1 MSFEG
6 PVSASARLRMGELS
20 LAAFLRLWR
29 AFWEPQKVFSEI
41 GQRPSFFWVVFAQV
55 LLVVLVQMAVIQK
68 VDLEATVHESLVRH
82 GQVVSE
88 EKLAEA
94 VHSATR
100 VRKVAIFLAPLSA
113 VAVLALLGGV
123 YFLSLRLVGSN
134 AEYPPVFSAVAHAT
148 WPPSVVQSGLLML
161 VIAFR
166 SPFSASA
173 IPKMVRSNLAAFL
186 PTDVS
191 PFVQVFAG
199 LLDLFNVWYWVLLV
213 MALRE
218 VGEVKTRQATLIVVS
233 LWGTWALVQVGVRLL
248 KG

>member
-6 PVSASARLRMGELS
+6 PVSASRMGELS

-29 AFWEPQKVFSEI
+29 AFWEPRRVFSEI
-41 GQRPSFFWVVFAQV
+41 GQRPSFFWVLFAQV
-55 LLVVLVQMAVIQK
+55 LLVVLVQTALIQK
-68 VDLEATVHESLVRH
+68 LDLEATVRESLVRH
-82 GQVVSE
+82 GQVLSE

-100 VRKVAIFLAPLSA
+100 VQKVAVFLAPLSSA
-113 VAVLALLGGV
+113 AVLALLGGV

-134 AEYPPVFSAVAHAT
+134 VEYPSVFSALAHAT

-161 VIAFR
+161 VTAFR
-166 SPFSASA
+166 SPFSASE
-173 IPKMVRSNLAAFL
+173 IPKLVKSNLAAFL
-186 PTDVS
+186 PADVS
-191 PFVQVFAG
+191 PFVHVFAS

-218 VGEVKTRQATLIVVS
+218 VGEVKTRQATLIVGS
-233 LWGTWALVQVGVRLL
+233 LWGIWALMQVGVRLL
-248 KG
+248 RG